1 MSRCRACNNV
11 MTDVEMRRK
20 DPNTKDFTDL
30 CTTCFVSS
38 VQTLVEM
45 DGYINDI
52 DTIQLME
59 EMEVDI
65 TENRDKI
72 LGIYY
77 NVDNNED
84 NY

>member
-1 MSRCRACNNV
+1 
-11 MTDVEMRRK
+11 
-20 DPNTKDFTDL
+20 
-30 CTTCFVSS
+30 
-38 VQTLVEM
+38 LVEM
-45 DGYINDI
+45 EGYINDI

>member
-1 MSRCRACNNV
+1 M
-11 MTDVEMRRK
+11 E
-20 DPNTKDFTDL
+20 
-30 CTTCFVSS
+30 
-38 VQTLVEM
+38 
-45 DGYINDI
+45 GYINDI